1 MKSLLSIL
9 ALISLLIPITH
20 LHAQEEPKETETAKA
35 VFGAGC
41 FWCVEAFY
49 EAQPGVIEVV
59 SGYAGGEKPNPTYK
73 EVSRAQTKHAE
84 VVEVTYDPSKI
95 TYQDL
100 VEFFWTTHD
109 VTDGSGVWP
118 DFGPQYRS
126 IILYSDDEQKKVAEE
141 SKKALEASD
150 KLKKPVATEIVELKQ
165 FYPAEDYHQDYVKKN
180 PNDPYVQR
188 IALPKMK
195 KLGIEKK

>member
-1 MKSLLSIL
+1 MKSLLPLL
-9 ALISLLIPITH
+9 AAAGLLFPIAH
-20 LHAQEEPKETETAKA
+20 LQAQEEASSVETKKA

-49 EAQPGVIEVV
+49 EAKPGVIEVV
-59 SGYAGGEKPNPTYK
+59 SGYAGGEKPNPTYE
-73 EVSRAQTKHAE
+73 EVSRAKTKHAE

-126 IILYSDDEQKKVAEE
+126 IILYADEEQKKVAEE
-141 SKKALEASD
+141 SKAALEASG
-150 KLKKPVATEIVELKQ
+150 KLKKPVATEIVELKK

-188 IALPKMK
+188 IAIPKMK